1 MEKIAKLETWVK
13 VRTQASWTAALETVI
28 SGGNGRTRV
37 LTQACRGVAAL
48 LAALLVTSCQTPV
61 TSSAFPEQS
70 GVPAKVTLASGDV
83 VRLTFSAAPEL
94 NQTQAI
100 RGDGKINL
108 PQVGEVTAAGKPIS
122 QLQSEVA
129 ALYKPQLRNSEVLV
143 TLESGITRVY
153 MAGSLQRPG
162 PLVLDR
168 PTTLLQAIMQSGGPT
183 PFSNMRRVQVIRLIN
198 GQQHSQVIDLR
209 PTLAGR
215 ATRPFYMRDGDIVTV
230 PQTAF

>member
-1 MEKIAKLETWVK
+1 MEIGTIETSGAKRLGAPS
-13 VRTQASWTAALETVI
+13 RTSSIQGTTPKQKRRANGYLYAAALF
-28 SGGNGRTRV
+28 
-37 LTQACRGVAAL
+37 
-48 LAALLVTSCQTPV
+48 LAAFVTGCETPV
-61 TSSAFPEQS
+61 KSGAFPDQS
-70 GVPAKVTLASGDV
+70 GAPTKVTLAPGDV

-108 PQVGEVTAAGKPIS
+108 PQVGEVAAAGKPIA
-122 QLQSEVA
+122 QLQAEVA

-168 PTTLLQAIMQSGGPT
+168 PTTLLQAVMQAGGPT

-198 GQQHSQVIDLR
+198 GRQQSQVIDLR
-209 PTLAGR
+209 PTLAGQP
-215 ATRPFYMRDGDIVTV
+215 TRPFYVRDGDIVTV

>member
-1 MEKIAKLETWVK
+1 MEQTGSLTTSIEPRKQTCWKSPLA
-13 VRTQASWTAALETVI
+13 RTTAAASRRRHIVTW
-28 SGGNGRTRV
+28 SRR
-37 LTQACRGVAAL
+37 AA
-48 LAALLVTSCQTPV
+48 AALLVPVLLAACETPV
-61 TSSAFPEQS
+61 TSSAFPEHS
-70 GVPAKVTLASGDV
+70 GAPTKVTLAPGDV

-168 PTTLLQAIMQSGGPT
+168 PTTLLQAIMQAGGPT

-198 GQQHSQVIDLR
+198 GRQQSQVIDMR
-209 PTLAGR
+209 PTLAGQP
-215 ATRPFYMRDGDIVTV
+215 TRPFYVRDGDIVTV

>member
-1 MEKIAKLETWVK
+1 MLAIFVK
-13 VRTQASWTAALETVI
+13 RPQSRARWTPAVQRGTT
-28 SGGNGRTRV
+28 NGSERR
-37 LTQACRGVAAL
+37 QRFAQAL
-48 LAALLVTSCQTPV
+48 LGAVTLMAAMLVAGCETPV
-61 TSSAFPEQS
+61 SSAAFPNQS
-70 GVPAKVTLASGDV
+70 GAPTKVTLAPGDV

-94 NQTQAI
+94 NQTQMI

-108 PQVGEVTAAGKPIS
+108 PQVGEVTAAGKPIA
-122 QLQSEVA
+122 QLQTEVA

-168 PTTLLQAIMQSGGPT
+168 PTTLLQAIMQAGGPT
-183 PFSNMRRVQVIRLIN
+183 PFSNMRRVQVIRLVN
-198 GQQHSQVIDLR
+198 GRQVSQVIDLR
-209 PTLAGR
+209 PTLAGER
-215 ATRPFYMRDGDIVTV
+215 TRPFYVRDGDIVTV